1 MERQGVIQQIFEA
14 TFPSG
19 TTAANFVS
27 FFQRPGEALVQN
39 YFNES
44 FRIIGNI
51 PMSGEI
57 RPIAFTESATIPAA
71 ELTQPLMGDSISFI
85 TSLLDDFIREK
96 LAPLENVVF
105 ANPTVSGVSIVESGG
120 SLSIEVVVIASSGTA
135 YDNVPVLPPQ
145 FFDPSGVQPAA
156 AVTVN
161 AGVSL
166 DFTTA
171 SGTEFVMQ
179 HDLNSEKFI
188 WDMWTTDTTPDCVV
202 RPENVVAS
210 GVNHVIIDLDTAM
223 NGFINLIGIAV

>member
-1 MERQGVIQQIFEA
+1 MQREGIIQQIFEA
-14 TFPSG
+14 TFPAG
-19 TTAANFVS
+19 TTSSEFIS
-27 FFQRPGEALVQN
+27 FFQRPTEALIRN

-44 FRIIGNI
+44 FRIIGNV

-57 RPIAFTESATIPAA
+57 RPVGLTASTTIPGS
-71 ELTQPLMGDSISFI
+71 ELAQPLMGDTISYVN
-85 TSLLDDFIREK
+85 SLLDDFIREQ
-96 LAPLENVVF
+96 LAPIENVVF
-105 ANPTVSGVSIVESGG
+105 ANPTVSGVSVIQSG
-120 SLSIEVVVIASSGTA
+120 SDIFLEVVVIASSGTA
-135 YDNVPVLPPQ
+135 FDNTPVLPPQ
-145 FFDPSGVQPAA
+145 FYDPSGVQEP
-156 AVTVN
+156 TNVN
-161 AGVSL
+161 TGISL

-210 GVNHVIIDLDTAM
+210 GANHVIIDLDTAM